1 MRCGWIIRFFL
12 NTKNYAIFVLRWP
25 ASVSFCSCSRCVSY
39 NISIYSAT
47 KQAWNLVLMDAG
59 RVSWWRRQENCWPS
73 WREGPRWAG
82 AWSRGHFQRS
92 TVDGSSFLRA
102 AADTPCRPEEPWK
115 HTDRYRYACAVPP
128 PLGNVV
134 REVLSILDLEFS
146 SRGNTQGT
154 GRVPVSLENQPR
166 MQRVDGTQM
175 WREMSNNQE
184 QMGSD
189 QEAKRRWEK
198 SGMSWM
204 KKNSDQRPWD
214 NDGNPGDEDSDSK
227 RRWEKF
233 LTHKH
238 KMAIPWIS
246 MRNMSEFSL
255 EDDIPMSR
263 IWLQQTDSICYET
276 DKNSTWY
283 F

>member
-1 MRCGWIIRFFL
+1 MSW
-12 NTKNYAIFVLRWP
+12 
-25 ASVSFCSCSRCVSY
+25 CV
-39 NISIYSAT
+39 
-47 KQAWNLVLMDAG
+47 
-59 RVSWWRRQENCWPS
+59 E
-73 WREGPRWAG
+73 
-82 AWSRGHFQRS
+82 QRTFP
-92 TVDGSSFLRA
+92 TVDRRRIVISTSGSR
-102 AADTPCRPEEPWK
+102 
-115 HTDRYRYACAVPP
+115 HTVPPRRTVETHRQIPIRMCCTP

>member
-1 MRCGWIIRFFL
+1 
-12 NTKNYAIFVLRWP
+12 
-25 ASVSFCSCSRCVSY
+25 
-39 NISIYSAT
+39 
-47 KQAWNLVLMDAG
+47 
-59 RVSWWRRQENCWPS
+59 
-73 WREGPRWAG
+73 
-82 AWSRGHFQRS
+82 
-92 TVDGSSFLRA
+92 
-102 AADTPCRPEEPWK
+102 
-115 HTDRYRYACAVPP
+115 
-128 PLGNVV
+128 
-134 REVLSILDLEFS
+134 
-146 SRGNTQGT
+146 
-154 GRVPVSLENQPR
+154 

-263 IWLQQTDSICYET
+263 I
-276 DKNSTWY
+276 
-283 F
+283 